1 MSRKIT
7 FTRHTPST
15 PSSDASR
22 RTRLVERASSPAA
35 ARRRATVSRVSTDA
49 RARKDYGF
57 WSLEFESSR
66 RVPVATRARVMS
78 SVKDLIDKALRGVE
92 SASSESE
99 EDIASAVPTW
109 GSPARDEPSSAYIRR
124 ARGFAA
130 RMAREVARDEAEDA
144 NGTMDNVDALG
155 RRWTTMEG
163 KEVGEDLSARFG
175 DAAAET
181 SDDALMDELRGNLR
195 PGHPMAR
202 KKDGAGGEAR
212 RGGGVGARSAR
223 EARREAFRGA
233 SSKLAASR
241 EHFDVVVSALE
252 RERRAHGETKSK
264 YEELG
269 AHANVVLR
277 QRDDAR
283 ASLEAST
290 SRERAASRR
299 VDELS
304 KRLDEERSV
313 SETRLDELRRANET
327 WRATQVTEI
336 DAMRRAAEARM
347 RDAEEAAARVE
358 DRVAERVAHCERRMG
373 EAEREAASRARDA
386 VGRFGALASSTEVR
400 ATREANALRAK
411 MQQLEDDVAEAR
423 RERSAATRSAETA
436 KREMDDAVGQFESYK
451 AELTSARDVIHA
463 RDGELADAR
472 RDLRTTRVELDDARS
487 RTRRLESENAD
498 LALKVSS
505 LEEVLGDVGGHKR
518 NIMILRGRVTHLTS
532 EIQRAKECTAATKR
546 TVADEIQ
553 AVASATMRDARE
565 VIETV
570 QRHYEARLHASSV
583 DRVAEL
589 LREVKRLERDIEDL
603 KQSHEAELAA
613 ALAAER
619 DSAASASEMS
629 IRSSTQRTIEA
640 EKAKAIAE
648 LTARETQERLESME
662 RERDAM
668 EEALSVANERVA
680 ALKAER
686 ATSEDAHRRLQSR
699 LDESE
704 ANVRDLGT
712 LLNKRK
718 SSSDDEDEETR
729 RLQSHSAT
737 LAQRLERLERELDD
751 AKAETSAAVKS
762 AEQTAQLEI
771 DALRRG
777 MEMSAHRAT
786 SEHEGRVDALER
798 ELAEA
803 LESKKLANEEVE
815 ELREQIGRYQAL
827 TKLQDDAMSASKS
840 QVSSLS
846 HRLRSLETS
855 VSGSPMPSSSPS
867 ASPGSAS
874 KSFFLTPGSF
884 TPLTRPAPT
893 PITAVRSPRSS
904 PRASP
909 RTSTS
914 RTPRT
919 PAASPIKSPLFKGL
933 FAADE
938 DEEM

>member
-1 MSRKIT
+1 
-7 FTRHTPST
+7 
-15 PSSDASR
+15 
-22 RTRLVERASSPAA
+22 
-35 ARRRATVSRVSTDA
+35 
-49 RARKDYGF
+49 
-57 WSLEFESSR
+57 
-66 RVPVATRARVMS
+66 
-78 SVKDLIDKALRGVE
+78 
-92 SASSESE
+92 
-99 EDIASAVPTW
+99 
-109 GSPARDEPSSAYIRR
+109 
-124 ARGFAA
+124 
-130 RMAREVARDEAEDA
+130 
-144 NGTMDNVDALG
+144 
-155 RRWTTMEG
+155 
-163 KEVGEDLSARFG
+163 
-175 DAAAET
+175 
-181 SDDALMDELRGNLR
+181 
-195 PGHPMAR
+195 
-202 KKDGAGGEAR
+202 
-212 RGGGVGARSAR
+212 
-223 EARREAFRGA
+223 
-233 SSKLAASR
+233 
-241 EHFDVVVSALE
+241 
-252 RERRAHGETKSK
+252 
-264 YEELG
+264 
-269 AHANVVLR
+269 
-277 QRDDAR
+277 
-283 ASLEAST
+283 
-290 SRERAASRR
+290 
-299 VDELS
+299 
-304 KRLDEERSV
+304 
-313 SETRLDELRRANET
+313 
-327 WRATQVTEI
+327 
-336 DAMRRAAEARM
+336 
-347 RDAEEAAARVE
+347 
-358 DRVAERVAHCERRMG
+358 
-373 EAEREAASRARDA
+373 
-386 VGRFGALASSTEVR
+386 
-400 ATREANALRAK
+400 
-411 MQQLEDDVAEAR
+411 
-423 RERSAATRSAETA
+423 
-436 KREMDDAVGQFESYK
+436 
-451 AELTSARDVIHA
+451 
-463 RDGELADAR
+463 
-472 RDLRTTRVELDDARS
+472 
-487 RTRRLESENAD
+487 
-498 LALKVSS
+498 
-505 LEEVLGDVGGHKR
+505 
-518 NIMILRGRVTHLTS
+518 
-532 EIQRAKECTAATKR
+532 
-546 TVADEIQ
+546 
-553 AVASATMRDARE
+553 MRDARE

-668 EEALSVANERVA
+668 EEALAPPNERRPA

-786 SEHEGRVDALER
+786 SEHEGRVDGAER

-867 ASPGSAS
+867 ASPGSA
-874 KSFFLTPGSF
+874 
-884 TPLTRPAPT
+884 
-893 PITAVRSPRSS
+893 
-904 PRASP
+904 
-909 RTSTS
+909 
-914 RTPRT
+914 
-919 PAASPIKSPLFKGL
+919 
-933 FAADE
+933 E
-938 DEEM
+938 

>member
-1 MSRKIT
+1 
-7 FTRHTPST
+7 
-15 PSSDASR
+15 
-22 RTRLVERASSPAA
+22 
-35 ARRRATVSRVSTDA
+35 
-49 RARKDYGF
+49 
-57 WSLEFESSR
+57 
-66 RVPVATRARVMS
+66 
-78 SVKDLIDKALRGVE
+78 
-92 SASSESE
+92 
-99 EDIASAVPTW
+99 
-109 GSPARDEPSSAYIRR
+109 
-124 ARGFAA
+124 
-130 RMAREVARDEAEDA
+130 
-144 NGTMDNVDALG
+144 
-155 RRWTTMEG
+155 
-163 KEVGEDLSARFG
+163 
-175 DAAAET
+175 
-181 SDDALMDELRGNLR
+181 
-195 PGHPMAR
+195 
-202 KKDGAGGEAR
+202 
-212 RGGGVGARSAR
+212 
-223 EARREAFRGA
+223 
-233 SSKLAASR
+233 
-241 EHFDVVVSALE
+241 
-252 RERRAHGETKSK
+252 
-264 YEELG
+264 
-269 AHANVVLR
+269 
-277 QRDDAR
+277 
-283 ASLEAST
+283 
-290 SRERAASRR
+290 
-299 VDELS
+299 
-304 KRLDEERSV
+304 
-313 SETRLDELRRANET
+313 
-327 WRATQVTEI
+327 
-336 DAMRRAAEARM
+336 
-347 RDAEEAAARVE
+347 
-358 DRVAERVAHCERRMG
+358 
-373 EAEREAASRARDA
+373 
-386 VGRFGALASSTEVR
+386 
-400 ATREANALRAK
+400 
-411 MQQLEDDVAEAR
+411 
-423 RERSAATRSAETA
+423 
-436 KREMDDAVGQFESYK
+436 
-451 AELTSARDVIHA
+451 
-463 RDGELADAR
+463 
-472 RDLRTTRVELDDARS
+472 
-487 RTRRLESENAD
+487 
-498 LALKVSS
+498 
-505 LEEVLGDVGGHKR
+505 
-518 NIMILRGRVTHLTS
+518 
-532 EIQRAKECTAATKR
+532 
-546 TVADEIQ
+546 
-553 AVASATMRDARE
+553 
-565 VIETV
+565 
-570 QRHYEARLHASSV
+570 
-583 DRVAEL
+583 
-589 LREVKRLERDIEDL
+589 
-603 KQSHEAELAA
+603 
-613 ALAAER
+613 
-619 DSAASASEMS
+619 
-629 IRSSTQRTIEA
+629 
-640 EKAKAIAE
+640 
-648 LTARETQERLESME
+648 
-662 RERDAM
+662 M

>member
-1 MSRKIT
+1 
-7 FTRHTPST
+7 
-15 PSSDASR
+15 
-22 RTRLVERASSPAA
+22 
-35 ARRRATVSRVSTDA
+35 
-49 RARKDYGF
+49 
-57 WSLEFESSR
+57 
-66 RVPVATRARVMS
+66 MS

-99 EDIASAVPTW
+99 EDIARAVPTW

-144 NGTMDNVDALG
+144 NATVDDDVGASG
-155 RRWTTMEG
+155 RRWTATEG
-163 KEVGEDLSARFG
+163 EAVGEDLSARFG
-175 DAAAET
+175 AAAAET
-181 SDDALMDELRGNLR
+181 SDDAFMDELRGNLR

-202 KKDGAGGEAR
+202 KRDVARDDAR
-212 RGGGVGARSAR
+212 RGGGGGGARSPR

-252 RERRAHGETKSK
+252 RERKAHAETRSK

-290 SRERAASRR
+290 SREGAASRR

-327 WRATQVTEI
+327 WRAAQVAEI

-347 RDAEEAAARVE
+347 KDAEEAAARVE
-358 DRVAERVAHCERRMG
+358 DRVAERVAHYERRVS

-423 RERSAATRSAETA
+423 RERSAAARAAETA

-463 RDGELADAR
+463 RDGELVDVR
-472 RDLRTTRVELDDARS
+472 RDLRTTRVELDDARGV
-487 RTRRLESENAD
+487 TRRLESENAD

-505 LEEVLGDVGGHKR
+505 LEEILGDVGGHKR
-518 NIMILRGRVTHLTS
+518 SIMLLRGRVTHLTS
-532 EIQRAKECTAATKR
+532 EIQRAKECAAATKR

-565 VIETV
+565 AIETV
-570 QRHYEARLHASSV
+570 QRHYEARLRASSV

-603 KQSHEAELAA
+603 KQSHKAELAT

-619 DSAASASEMS
+619 DAAANASEVS

-648 LTARETQERLESME
+648 LTVRETREQLESME
-662 RERDAM
+662 RERDAT
-668 EEALSVANERVA
+668 EEALVVANERVA
-680 ALKAER
+680 ALKAEL
-686 ATSEDAHRRLQSR
+686 AASEDAHRRLQSR

-704 ANVRDLGT
+704 ANVHDLGT

-718 SSSDDEDEETR
+718 SSSDDDEEETR

-737 LAQRLERLERELDD
+737 LSQTLERLERELAD
-751 AKAETSAAVKS
+751 AKAETSAAVKR

-777 MEMSAHRAT
+777 MEMSADRAT
-786 SEHEGRVDALER
+786 SEHEGRVVALER

-803 LESKKLANEEVE
+803 RESKKLADEEVE
-815 ELREQIGRYQAL
+815 ELREQIERYQAL

-840 QVSSLS
+840 QVQSLS

-855 VSGSPMPSSSPS
+855 VSGSPMPSSPS
-867 ASPGSAS
+867 ASPRSAS

-909 RTSTS
+909 RASTS

-938 DEEM
+938 DE